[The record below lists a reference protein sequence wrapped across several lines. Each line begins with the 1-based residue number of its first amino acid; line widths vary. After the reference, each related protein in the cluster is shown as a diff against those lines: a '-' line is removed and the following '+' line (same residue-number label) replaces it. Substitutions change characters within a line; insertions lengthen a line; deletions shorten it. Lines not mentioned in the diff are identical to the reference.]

1 MQGTQQYTQRY
12 GHTHPQRHAQRHARL
27 YSLRYTWL
35 YAILLIFLL
44 LPVPGLQPGDTRTYR
59 YSEREGSVSSN
70 IYRNLTSVVTTY
82 SEVSGSDELLNVR
95 FLGFEEGVF
104 LTVPVPR
111 YLLTSDARNETV
123 IADLTVPGYDD
134 ILDTSC
140 PEIRQ
145 GLAFPFWLGESLDT
159 CLRENMYYHAL
170 SPIFRASSFPQNETI
185 AQAVS
190 EVNNTRISV
199 EEELSLQYLTGT
211 FGERSDDTRE
221 LYTYYADITFVTD
234 DDYVGYSVTAWMY
247 LNRTEVLT
255 SIMSETSPPTTY
267 GRWLTGEAVL
277 YDRSTGWMVL
287 YWGNT
292 TSELIFS
299 GPNPDP
305 TGSVV
310 SQYLTT
316 EVSIIDRSHGFE
328 SISDFLDQRQINV
341 SMYSQLPTSPV
352 ASFLSGVPIGVAVAS
367 TVVILYGLRRWR
379 RRRRGI
385 RRELYPEQ

>member
-1 MQGTQQYTQRY
+1 MQGTQQYTQQY
-12 GHTHPQRHAQRHARL
+12 GHKHPQRHAQRHARL

-35 YAILLIFLL
+35 YAIFLIFLL
-44 LPVPGLQPGDTRTYR
+44 LPVPGLQLGDTRTYR
-59 YSEREGSVSSN
+59 YSEREGSVSSD
-70 IYRNLTSVVTTY
+70 IYRNLTQVVTTY
-82 SEVSGSDELLNVR
+82 SEVSGGDELLNVR

-170 SPIFRASSFPQNETI
+170 SPIFRASTFPQNETI
-185 AQAVS
+185 AQVVS
-190 EVNNTRISV
+190 EFNNTRISV

-211 FGERSDDTRE
+211 FGERSDDTRD
-221 LYTYYADITFVTD
+221 LYTYYAVITFVTD
-234 DDYVGYSVTAWMY
+234 DDYVGYSVTAWMF

-299 GPNPDP
+299 GLNSTD
-305 TGSVV
+305 SVV

-328 SISDFLDQRQINV
+328 SIYDFLDQHQINI
-341 SMYSQLPTSPV
+341 STYLQHPTSPV
-352 ASFLSGVPIGVAVAS
+352 ASFLSGVPLAVVVVS
-367 TVVILYGLRRWR
+367 TGVILYSLRRWR
-379 RRRRGI
+379 RSRKGV

>member
-1 MQGTQQYTQRY
+1 MQGTQQYTQQY
-12 GHTHPQRHAQRHARL
+12 GHKHPQRHAQRHARL

-35 YAILLIFLL
+35 YAIFLIFLL
-44 LPVPGLQPGDTRTYR
+44 LPVPGLQLGDTRTYR
-59 YSEREGSVSSN
+59 YSEREGSVSSD
-70 IYRNLTSVVTTY
+70 IYRDLTQVVTTY
-82 SEVSGSDELLNVR
+82 SEVSGGDELLNVR

-170 SPIFRASSFPQNETI
+170 SPIFRASTFPQNETI
-185 AQAVS
+185 AQVVS
-190 EVNNTRISV
+190 EFNNTRISV

-211 FGERSDDTRE
+211 FGERSDDTRD
-221 LYTYYADITFVTD
+221 LYTYYAVITFVTD
-234 DDYVGYSVTAWMY
+234 DDYVGYSVTAWMF

-299 GPNPDP
+299 GLNSTD
-305 TGSVV
+305 SVV

-328 SISDFLDQRQINV
+328 SIYDFLDQHQINI
-341 SMYSQLPTSPV
+341 STYLQHPTSPV
-352 ASFLSGVPIGVAVAS
+352 ASFLSGVPLAVVVVS
-367 TVVILYGLRRWR
+367 TGVILYSLRRWR
-379 RRRRGI
+379 RSRKGV

>member
-1 MQGTQQYTQRY
+1 M
-12 GHTHPQRHAQRHARL
+12 
-27 YSLRYTWL
+27 
-35 YAILLIFLL
+35 
-44 LPVPGLQPGDTRTYR
+44 
-59 YSEREGSVSSN
+59 
-70 IYRNLTSVVTTY
+70 
-82 SEVSGSDELLNVR
+82 LNVR

-170 SPIFRASSFPQNETI
+170 SPIFRASTFPQNETI
-185 AQAVS
+185 AQVVS
-190 EVNNTRISV
+190 EFNNTRISV

-211 FGERSDDTRE
+211 FGERSDDTRD
-221 LYTYYADITFVTD
+221 LYTYYAVITFVTD
-234 DDYVGYSVTAWMY
+234 DDYVGYSVTAWMF

-299 GPNPDP
+299 GLNSTD
-305 TGSVV
+305 SVV

-328 SISDFLDQRQINV
+328 SIYDFLDQHQINI
-341 SMYSQLPTSPV
+341 STYLQHPTSPV
-352 ASFLSGVPIGVAVAS
+352 ASFLSGVPLAVVVVS
-367 TVVILYGLRRWR
+367 TGVILYSLRRWR
-379 RRRRGI
+379 RSRKGV